1 MSFYQKINAI
11 IPQRKTQVFRE
22 GAQQTMYTPLSKPEP
37 LPEPE
42 PYIPTSED
50 KLIGRLGPTL
60 YMDNQRIKQ
69 ARRAKGIQTP
79 RPEQFKD
86 EIDRLINENKMSGK
100 GWWNNIK
107 KFLKK
112 KSTNETVE
120 EHKDEEEQEEEHKD
134 EIEREITFS
143 DVEEKLPN
151 VLSDL
156 VTQKI
161 DDVKDIEE
169 AVNAFRLIRRRL
181 ASDWRKRES
190 FIWSNNLDPN
200 LDEQRNKL
208 KNSFNHFNNEIKRLE
223 RLKKWYT
230 QFKSKPKS
238 CSSKDK

>member
-1 MSFYQKINAI
+1 MSFYRKINAI
-11 IPQRKTQVFRE
+11 PPQRKTQVFRE
-22 GAQQTMYTPLSKPEP
+22 GAQRIMFTPLPKP

-79 RPEQFKD
+79 RPVQQD
-86 EIDRLINENKMSGK
+86 EIDRLVRLFNEKEMSGE
-100 GWWNNIK
+100 GLWNNIK
-107 KFLKK
+107 NFFKK
-112 KSTNETVE
+112 KSTNEQDE
-120 EHKDEEEQEEEHKD
+120 EQEEEQEEEHKD

-143 DVEEKLPN
+143 DVEENLIP

-156 VTQKI
+156 VKQKI
-161 DDVKDIEE
+161 DDVKDIDE

-181 ASDWRKRES
+181 ASDLRKREL
-190 FIWSNNLDPN
+190 FLWSNNLDPN
-200 LDEQRNKL
+200 LDSQRNKL
-208 KNSFNHFNNEIKRLE
+208 KNSFEHFNNEMKRLE
-223 RLKKWYT
+223 KLKKWYK
-230 QFKSKPKS
+230 FKSKPKS